1 MLRTGQVGPRPS
13 CFINTRKR
21 AMPLQ
26 KILPFFLAAASLSF
40 AGMAHAGPPV
50 EVTFKNLGTEPAL
63 YKVETTNEASTYQNA
78 SPKPQTSVSVG
89 SSNSYRVQ
97 NIISPNANAAIVRY
111 TMGRKICVFGTT
123 YVNVPSGASQC
134 RNGTRPLLQVVAPPA
149 LPTLPTSM
157 LTATPGELNST

>member
-1 MLRTGQVGPRPS
+1 
-13 CFINTRKR
+13 
-21 AMPLQ
+21 MPLQ

-123 YVNVPSGASQC
+123 YVNVPSGGVTVPKW
-134 RNGTRPLLQVVAPPA
+134 NK
-149 LPTLPTSM
+149 
-157 LTATPGELNST
+157 TATPSGGATCTANITYFDAHSHAWRVEFTMK